1 MSGKTH
7 LAVGIATTYAIIK
20 PKNILDF
27 AIGFGIC
34 ALGSLL
40 PDIDSGTSK
49 SHRSANKITGV
60 FLILIA
66 LMWYLEFRFQV
77 QIENYLLSNEVIMM
91 KSVGI
96 LLFVGLCAYG
106 RDLPHRTFTHS
117 FMGVFLF
124 SGVLALIVPIKYLPY
139 FVIGYLTH
147 ILLDVTNTRKINLF
161 FPWNKGGVCLGW
173 FQSNGLMNGVLFIC
187 ACGLGGIEVYR
198 MIEKILVK

>member
-7 LAVGIATTYAIIK
+7 LAVGIATTFAIMK
-20 PKNILDF
+20 PKNVLDF
-27 AIGFGIC
+27 AIGLGIC

-40 PDIDSGTSK
+40 PDIDSGASK

-66 LMWYLEFRFQV
+66 LMWYLEFRFKI
-77 QIENYLLSNEVIMM
+77 QIENYLLSNEILMM

-117 FMGVFLF
+117 FLGILMFCGVM
-124 SGVLALIVPIKYLPY
+124 SLIAPMRYLPH
-139 FVIGYLTH
+139 FAIGYLTH

-161 FPWNKGGVCLGW
+161 FPLNKGAVCLGW
-173 FQSNGLMNGVLFIC
+173 FRSDGLMNGILFIC
-187 ACGLGGIEVYR
+187 ACGLGGIEIYR
-198 MIEKILVK
+198 LFVRM